1 MFNEVAAVSAK
12 GGAFQGQ
19 RANMNRYSLFPN
31 GDPIDGMID
40 LSLVG
45 TEIESPR

>member
-1 MFNEVAAVSAK
+1 MLNEVAAVSA
-12 GGAFQGQ
+12 
-19 RANMNRYSLFPN
+19 RIRYSLVPN

-40 LSLVG
+40 LSRVG